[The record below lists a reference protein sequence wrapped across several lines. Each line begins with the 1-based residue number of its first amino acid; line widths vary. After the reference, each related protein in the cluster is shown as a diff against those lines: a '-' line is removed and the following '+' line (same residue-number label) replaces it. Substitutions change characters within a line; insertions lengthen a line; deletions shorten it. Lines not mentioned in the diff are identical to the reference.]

1 MEGLLHYVTP
11 EWSYLTR
18 GSTWIDGATQI
29 FFAYSVGTGA
39 LPALGSYNKFNHNCY
54 RDAIITCIVNTL
66 TCLTAGVLV
75 FAILGHMAHI
85 NNMPIESVV
94 RLHRKIILLT
104 IELIEFLFQIWSW
117 LGLLDLS

>member
-1 MEGLLHYVTP
+1 MVR
-11 EWSYLTR
+11 WSFT
-18 GSTWIDGATQI
+18 A
-29 FFAYSVGTGA
+29 
-39 LPALGSYNKFNHNCY
+39 
-54 RDAIITCIVNTL
+54 AIITCIVNTL